1 MSEGK
6 IIVVN
11 CEGQIIC
18 QRGLISE
25 RIPIHSVAKPV
36 QVLPVYLLGLDRFY
50 QLETEELAV
59 MSSSHLAQQQHIRAL
74 NSILNKTGLHEQDMI
89 LHESVPVGR
98 LAYQNWK
105 ANHGVPRKL
114 YHPCSGNHLALM
126 LAQRALTGSIRQY
139 ERPESAVQ
147 KMVLQLLKLLSEYT
161 EISIATDNCGVP
173 LYLMPLSAVATVYRN
188 LADCSEKYARILRDA
203 MRKNYEVL
211 RQEPVMLEG
220 DGCLSTVLT
229 GCGNLLAKTGAG
241 GLLAVGIPSQS
252 LGLGIQSSNGW
263 FNVARLAQTVFRQ
276 MGLYSSSMRNGFENI
291 LKYER
296 CQL

>member
-1 MSEGK
+1 M
-6 IIVVN
+6 IVVDREN
-11 CEGQIIC
+11 RIIR
-18 QRGLISE
+18 QHGRISE

-50 QLETEELAV
+50 RLEAEELAV

-74 NSILNKTGLHEQDMI
+74 DSILNKTGLHEQDMV
-89 LHESVPVGR
+89 LRESAPAGR

-105 ANHGVPRKL
+105 AKHDVPRKL

-147 KMVLQLLKLLSEYT
+147 KMVLQLLKLISEYA

-173 LYLMPLSAVATVYRN
+173 LYFMPLSAVATAYRN
-188 LADCSEKYARILRDA
+188 LADCPGKYAKLLRDA
-203 MRKNYEVL
+203 MRKNYGAL
-211 RQEPVMLEG
+211 RQEPMMLEG

-229 GCGNLLAKTGAG
+229 GCGELLAKTGAG
-241 GLLAVGIPSQS
+241 GLLAAGIPSKG
-252 LGLGIQSSNGW
+252 LGLGIQASNGW
-263 FNVARLAQTVFRQ
+263 FDVARLAQTVFRQ
-276 MGLYSSSMRNGFENI
+276 IGVYSASMENGFESI

-296 CQL
+296 RQP